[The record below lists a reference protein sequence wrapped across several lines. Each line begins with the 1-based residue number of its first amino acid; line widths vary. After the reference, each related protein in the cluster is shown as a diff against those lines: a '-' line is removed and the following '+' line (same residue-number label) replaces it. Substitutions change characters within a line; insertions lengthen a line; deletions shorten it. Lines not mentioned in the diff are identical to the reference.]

1 MYAKG
6 MSTGDIET
14 HIQDIYGVSI
24 SSSTVSRITDKNLP
38 IAKEQRSAPLFW
50 EAIYAAVDEQPCG
63 CSGYLWGALGQE
75 IPQNL
80 PVLSDGLS

>member
-38 IAKEQRSAPLFW
+38 IAKEQRSALPFFWKPSMPLW
-50 EAIYAAVDEQPCG
+50 MNSPAD
-63 CSGYLWGALGQE
+63 ALDTFGE
-75 IPQNL
+75 RWDKKYPKIS
-80 PVLSDGLS
+80 LSCRTG